1 MFQKAITLLIIF
13 FAAVFQISVFPGLF
27 PSGLSPEIVLVLVI
41 FWTARD
47 GFEKSWLRAVLSGF
61 ILDLFYSWPVGINAV
76 AFVLVSFGVGFFSRR
91 FIISQKNLGFF
102 VLLLLAAAGS
112 VAHSL
117 ALLVLA
123 RICESLNIA
132 GAGIFLQ
139 DFSGRTI
146 FLKILINM
154 LLFVIIYWPLS
165 SLEKFLSFY
174 GKESM
179 QGRFFR

>member
-27 PSGLSPEIVLVLVI
+27 PSGLSPEALLILVI
-41 FWTARD
+41 FWTARE
-47 GFEKSWLRAVLSGF
+47 GFEKTWPKAVFSGF
-61 ILDLFYSWPVGINAV
+61 VLDLFYSWPAGINAI
-76 AFVLVSFGVGFFSRR
+76 AFILVSFGIGFFSRR
-91 FIISQKNLGFF
+91 FMISQKNLGFF

-117 ALLVLA
+117 VLLVLGK
-123 RICESLNIA
+123 ICGSLNIA

-139 DFSGRTI
+139 DFSGRII